1 MNPYNYL
8 FYRIYSLALRLKVF
22 DGEFSALMTVSVII
36 YFNIL
41 LILDV
46 SDNEFLLNT
55 KEQAVPASLA
65 VIAINFLYFLRKK
78 RFLKIK
84 ERYENESM
92 LQKTIGS
99 LIVII
104 YVIASFFL
112 PLMID

>member
-22 DGEFSALMTVSVII
+22 DGEFTAVIAVCLI
-36 YFNIL
+36 NHFNIL

-46 SDNEFLLNT
+46 TDNEFLLNT
-55 KEQAVPASLA
+55 KEQAVIVFCALT
-65 VIAINFLYFLRKK
+65 AINSLYFLRKK

-84 ERYENESM
+84 EKYEKESM
-92 LQKTIGS
+92 LQKSIGS

-104 YVIASFFL
+104 YVIASSIL
-112 PLMID
+112 PFAID